1 MNESMKNYNKAMD
14 KFQSANLNKAL
25 EFCEEAVALD
35 IKNKAALNLKGMIL
49 YLKGNLNGAVAS
61 WKVNANIN
69 NDAIAKSYL
78 ENIEEDENRE
88 RLYNNALIEIKKFN
102 LQEAIDFLEKAKES
116 DFNAIN
122 VYNALAYCYI
132 KLNYLEKANQ
142 AIEKVIS
149 IDKSNKVA
157 IGYIKELSGLGQK
170 KPSNYKGDK
179 SKKLIAVG
187 ALMVGI
193 ITIGGAFFLSTNEPN
208 NKKIDSGA
216 IVEEEKPREQEQ
228 KEENKQEDSKK
239 EEDKKEQEEIKEKS
253 LKELIVSEDYES
265 IYNEL
270 EKNREIISVENQE
283 NYESAKEL
291 LEGKGVK
298 YFYDKG
304 LNEFKIGKFGN
315 ANKEFQKGYK
325 YAKDSYL
332 ERHLVYMLAV
342 SYEKLEDHDNSIK
355 YYEGFEK
362 KYQEGEYL
370 EEVLYKLAI
379 LNKDKNIAKSKEYAR
394 KLKNNFSGSIYN
406 NDNIKSILE

>member
-35 IKNKAALNLKGMIL
+35 INNKAALNLKGMIL

-61 WKVNANIN
+61 WKVNSNIN
-69 NDAIAKSYL
+69 NDVIAKSYL

-102 LQEAIDFLEKAKES
+102 LQEGIDFLEKAKES
-116 DFNAIN
+116 DFNALN

-157 IGYIKELSGLGQK
+157 IGYIKELSDLGQK
-170 KPSNYKGDK
+170 KSSNYKGNK
-179 SKKLIAVG
+179 NKKLIAVG
-187 ALMVGI
+187 ALMIGI
-193 ITIGGAFFLSTNEPN
+193 VTIGGVFFLSNNEPN
-208 NKKIDSGA
+208 KKKIDNGA
-216 IVEEEKPREQEQ
+216 IAEGEKPKEQEQ
-228 KEENKQEDSKK
+228 KEEG
-239 EEDKKEQEEIKEKS
+239 KKEQEEVKVKP
-253 LKELIVSEDYES
+253 LKEVLLLEDYEA

-270 EKNREIISVENQE
+270 EKNRETISVENQE

-332 ERHLVYMLAV
+332 ERHLAYMLAV
-342 SYEKLEDHDNSIK
+342 SYEKLEDYDNSIK
-355 YYEGFEK
+355 YYESFEK
-362 KYQEGEYL
+362 KYKEGEYL

-379 LNKDKNIAKSKEYAR
+379 LNKDKNIAQSKEYAR